1 MDKNGKI
8 ITELSPELAAKIWRQ
23 IERKRYN
30 EKVSKDVL
38 LHNLKQVKA
47 EMGKLKKKFYKEQLP
62 IAGISKCMDIIT
74 NKIGKINGK

>member
-30 EKVSKDVL
+30 EKVSKDVAVQ
-38 LHNLKQVKA
+38 HLKQLKAQMGKELKKDNYCLYKDGVKA
-47 EMGKLKKKFYKEQLP
+47 CMEMIDKK
-62 IAGISKCMDIIT
+62 IA
-74 NKIGKINGK
+74 KINK